1 MNHFFRLFI
10 RHGAGSLIAADI
22 SLLAELLQLIDPI
35 WIRRHSQLKRL
46 NHAIMMG
53 IAAGAVTGSRQSR
66 RGRLKRG
73 VVGNVQFPVGA
84 QAASLAIA
92 QVTVDDTEESGDF
105 FATGCVRLYPAVLF
119 PIGEA
124 HARFPSGISWVPAE
138 QL

>member
-1 MNHFFRLFI
+1 MNHFLCFLV
-10 RHGAGSLIAADI
+10 RHGTGPLVTADI
-22 SLLAELLQLIDPI
+22 SLLAELLQLINPI
-35 WIRRHSQLKRL
+35 RIGLHGHRKGL
-46 NHAIMMG
+46 NDAIMMG
-53 IAAGAVTGSRQSR
+53 VTAGAVTGSRQSR

-73 VVGNVQFPVGA
+73 IVSDVQFPVGA